1 MEEQLK
7 ENPEVLLKEKISDLQ
22 KENFEVREE
31 NSFLQKTIL
40 KIRNQMMV
48 LQEFVLPGNERI
60 HLLSHYLKEWKNRHT
75 LQLQVNAE
83 LEVDLGFAKKK
94 ILELENRPLEKIIVD
109 LKKDKEKLIE
119 SSTGWHGRYQKYY
132 AENIKLERVIEKH
145 ELMIIKLKDQIDEY
159 ERIIHSV

>member
-1 MEEQLK
+1 MK
-7 ENPEVLLKEKISDLQ
+7 ENPEVLLKKKITDLQ
-22 KENFEVREE
+22 KENYEVREE

-40 KIRNQMMV
+40 QIQKQMMV

-60 HLLSHYLKEWKNRHT
+60 HMLSSYLKEWKTRYG
-75 LQLQVNAE
+75 LLCEVNTE

-94 ILELENRPLEKIIVD
+94 IQELENRAHEKIIAD
-109 LKKDKEKLIE
+109 LKKDKEKLIK
-119 SSTGWHGRYQKYY
+119 SSTGWHERYQKYY